1 MLSDQEAED
10 IARGRAKGVGGP
22 LIGKWVDQLL
32 ADRKERIQQLEHLRR
47 RLAQAFRYF
56 DGLVKDVQRPRPSR
70 EQTLRCPKCRRPY
83 VRLAGLSRNGMVYY
97 HADRSECR
105 TGG

>member
-1 MLSDQEAED
+1 MLSDQEAEE

-32 ADRKERIQQLEHLRR
+32 VDRRERIRQLEHLRR
-47 RLAQAFRYF
+47 RLGQAFRYF
-56 DGLVKDVQRPRPSR
+56 DGLVKDVQHPRPSG
-70 EQTLRCPKCRRPY
+70 EQRLLCPKCRKPY
-83 VRLAGLSRNGMVYY
+83 VRVGGLSPNGMVYY